1 MVEQCKLCKNVY
13 RNRLYNFLIVADVFD
28 WFTDRRGVR
37 SEKQIEFKMSCV
49 KNRKK
54 NNRLK

>member
-1 MVEQCKLCKNVY
+1 VCVGLKLCYPHFEMVEQCKLCKNVY

-37 SEKQIEFKMSCV
+37 FWKT
-49 KNRKK
+49 NRI
-54 NNRLK
+54 